1 MIIDDYIRHIGTA
14 RRYSPRTVALY
25 RDALQRFSVYAG
37 EGEEAS
43 DDLLVASL
51 TPAMLRAYEVKLLD
65 GGISARTVNL
75 HLSVLSGLCCHL
87 ITTGRLR
94 TNPVG
99 LISRPRTEKR
109 LPEVFRK
116 EALDTYLADTAYLIR
131 EYEALHGGKD
141 YQKRLTE
148 RLIINLLFCTGLRRS
163 ELISLTAGSVD
174 TARRVLS
181 VRGKGDKMREI
192 PLIVSLC
199 EEISL
204 YLKSVES
211 TLGCSRTASDP
222 LLLTETGKPL
232 YPVYVDRV
240 VKRVFAAGTGIA
252 GRRSPHVLRH
262 TIATELLDN
271 GADLNA
277 IKEML
282 GHASLAATQVYTHTS
297 VERLKNVYVNAHPR
311 AKNGGKNGD

>member
-1 MIIDDYIRHIGTA
+1 MIIDDYIRYIETA

-25 RDALQRFSVYAG
+25 RDILRRFSEFAG
-37 EGEEAS
+37 EGSEAS
-43 DDLLVASL
+43 DDQLLDSL
-51 TPAMLRAYEVKLLD
+51 KAPLLRAYEVRLLD
-65 GGISARTVNL
+65 GGLSARTVNL
-75 HLSVLSGLCCHL
+75 HLSVLSGMCRQL
-87 ITTGRLR
+87 IATGRLKA
-94 TNPVG
+94 NPVG
-99 LISRPRTEKR
+99 LVSRPKMEKR

-116 EALDTYLADTAYLIR
+116 EALDAYLADTEYLIR
-131 EYEALHGGKD
+131 EYEALHEAKD

-148 RLIINLLFCTGLRRS
+148 RLIINILYCEGLRRA
-163 ELISLTAGSVD
+163 ELISLTVGSVD
-174 TARRVLS
+174 RIRLVLS

-192 PLIVSLC
+192 PLVPSLC

-204 YLKSVES
+204 YLNSVES
-211 TLGCSRTASDP
+211 TLGCSRMATDP

-232 YPVYVDRV
+232 YPMYVDRV

-262 TIATELLDN
+262 TIATELLDE

-282 GHASLAATQVYTHTS
+282 GHASLAATQVYTHNS